1 MVEEHLHNLF
11 YRAPRIIA
19 CKDSVEDQVLQGEL
33 TPTLAVQQL
42 INTFIEEIEPIGSKS
57 NPILKIGNI
66 RIARIILISQGRHK
80 CRSTLGP
87 VLTGFTTPYNRNPQK
102 GGHPIDHTKSRQ

>member
-1 MVEEHLHNLF
+1 MELWHDVIEKFIEQCQANGVLQERRKQQTMSWVYSMVEEHLHNLF

-42 INTFIEEIEPIGSKS
+42 INTFIEEKLEPIGSKN
-57 NPILKIGNI
+57 NPILK
-66 RIARIILISQGRHK
+66 
-80 CRSTLGP
+80 
-87 VLTGFTTPYNRNPQK
+87 
-102 GGHPIDHTKSRQ
+102 

>member
-1 MVEEHLHNLF
+1 MPSQRRLTGATQTTNYVVGILMVEEHLHNLF

-42 INTFIEEIEPIGSKS
+42 INTFIEEKLEPIGSKS
-57 NPILKIGNI
+57 NPILK
-66 RIARIILISQGRHK
+66 
-80 CRSTLGP
+80 
-87 VLTGFTTPYNRNPQK
+87 
-102 GGHPIDHTKSRQ
+102 